1 MKRPFSIAVVVFFA
15 VSLLS
20 LAGCASSQKRQMI
33 VTAYSSDKISTNW
46 KRGKI
51 LLWRKY
57 VASGPNKGKRK
68 KVGITSSGTKAKKG
82 TIAADIRYY
91 PYGTRMIIPGYG
103 KGVVED
109 TGSAIKGPNRIDVYL
124 GSRKKALRWGRKR
137 LTVKIKR
144 YSVVLPWKIR
154 WLALLLVHWRKQRT
168 SADYDHALATKQR
181 PKPRPSKSQF
191 YLLVLTRSRSSSSVS
206 RRSVSGGL
214 L

>member
-1 MKRPFSIAVVVFFA
+1 MNLDRAAYSIKRPFSIAVVVLFA

-20 LAGCASSQKRQMI
+20 LAGCASYEKRQMI

-51 LLWRKY
+51 LFWRKY

-82 TIAADIRYY
+82 TIAADIRHY
-91 PYGTRMIIPGYG
+91 PYGTRMTIPGYG

-124 GSRKKALRWGRKR
+124 GSRKKALRWGRQR

-144 YSVVLPWKIR
+144 
-154 WLALLLVHWRKQRT
+154 
-168 SADYDHALATKQR
+168 
-181 PKPRPSKSQF
+181 
-191 YLLVLTRSRSSSSVS
+191 
-206 RRSVSGGL
+206 
-214 L
+214 